1 MSQSGIWVKRI
12 IDSRFFKEA
21 ISKSETLFSQNQV
34 GLLSLIKGALKKVQE
49 TAASSNLTV
58 VKLLNRYI
66 ILFSE
71 LIKSY
76 VQGKYTKLPVVTL
89 VKITAALLYFVMPF
103 DFVPDFLPLVGFADD
118 LAIVVW
124 VGKAI
129 KDELDEF
136 EKHL

>member
-21 ISKSETLFSQNQV
+21 ISKSETLFSQNHV

-76 VQGKYTKLPVVTL
+76 VQGNYTKLPVVTL

-103 DFVPDFLPLVGFADD
+103 DFIPDFLPLVGFADD

>member
-1 MSQSGIWVKRI
+1 MSQSSTWVKRI
-12 IDSRFFKEA
+12 VDSRFFKEA
-21 ISKSETLFSQNQV
+21 MEKSEVLFSQNKL
-34 GLLSLIKGALKKVQE
+34 GLLTLLKGALKKVQE

-66 ILFSE
+66 VLFSE
-71 LIKSY
+71 LIKGY
-76 VQGKYTKLPVVTL
+76 VQGTYTKLPLVTL

-103 DFVPDFLPLVGFADD
+103 DFIPDFLPLVGVADD

>member
-21 ISKSETLFSQNQV
+21 ISKSETLFSQNHV

-129 KDELDEF
+129 KEELDEF

>member
-12 IDSRFFKEA
+12 IDSRFFREA

-34 GLLSLIKGALKKVQE
+34 GLLSLIKGALNKVQE
-49 TAASSNLTV
+49 TATSSNLTV

-76 VQGKYTKLPVVTL
+76 VQGNYTKLPVVTL

-103 DFVPDFLPLVGFADD
+103 DFIPDFLPLVGFADD

-129 KDELDEF
+129 KEELDEF

>member
-1 MSQSGIWVKRI
+1 MLQSATWVKRI
-12 IDSRFFKEA
+12 VDSPFFKEA
-21 ISKSETLFSQNQV
+21 LSKSELLFSQNKL

-76 VQGKYTKLPVVTL
+76 VQGTYTKLPLVTL
-89 VKITAALLYFVMPF
+89 VKISAALLYFVMPF

-129 KDELDEF
+129 KEELDEF

>member
-21 ISKSETLFSQNQV
+21 ISKSETLFFQNQV

-76 VQGKYTKLPVVTL
+76 VQGNYTKLPVVTL

-103 DFVPDFLPLVGFADD
+103 DFIPDFLPLVGFADD

-129 KDELDEF
+129 KEELDEF

>member
-1 MSQSGIWVKRI
+1 
-12 IDSRFFKEA
+12 
-21 ISKSETLFSQNQV
+21 
-34 GLLSLIKGALKKVQE
+34 VQE

-66 ILFSE
+66 VLFSE
-71 LIKSY
+71 LIKGY
-76 VQGKYTKLPVVTL
+76 VQGTYTKLPLVTL

-103 DFVPDFLPLVGFADD
+103 DFIPDFLPLVGFADD

>member
-1 MSQSGIWVKRI
+1 MSQSGIWGKRI

-76 VQGKYTKLPVVTL
+76 VQGNYTKLPVVTL

-103 DFVPDFLPLVGFADD
+103 DFIPDFLPLVGFADD

-129 KDELDEF
+129 KEELDEF

>member
-1 MSQSGIWVKRI
+1 MSHSGTWVKRI
-12 IDSRFFKEA
+12 VDSRFFKEA
-21 ISKSETLFSQNQV
+21 LNKSEVLFNQNQI
-34 GLLSLIKGALKKVQE
+34 GLLTLIKGALKKVQE
-49 TAASSNLTV
+49 TASSSNLTV

-71 LIKSY
+71 LIKAY
-76 VQGKYTKLPVVTL
+76 VQGSYTKLPL
-89 VKITAALLYFVMPF
+89 IRLIKITAALLYFVMPF
-103 DFVPDFLPLVGFADD
+103 DFIPDFLPLVGFADD

-129 KDELDEF
+129 KEELDEF

>member
-21 ISKSETLFSQNQV
+21 MSKSEMLFSQNQV
-34 GLLSLIKGALKKVQE
+34 GLLSLIKGALRKVQE
-49 TAASSNLTV
+49 TAASSDLTV

-71 LIKSY
+71 LIKAY
-76 VQGKYTKLPVVTL
+76 VQGSYTKLPVKTL

-103 DFVPDFLPLVGFADD
+103 DFIPDFLPLVGFADD

>member
-21 ISKSETLFSQNQV
+21 ISKSETLFSQNHV

-76 VQGKYTKLPVVTL
+76 VQGNYTKLPVVTL

-129 KDELDEF
+129 KEELDEF

>member
-34 GLLSLIKGALKKVQE
+34 GLLSLIKGALNKVQE
-49 TAASSNLTV
+49 TATSSNLTV

-76 VQGKYTKLPVVTL
+76 VQGNYTKLPVVTL

-103 DFVPDFLPLVGFADD
+103 DFIPDFLPLVGFADD

-129 KDELDEF
+129 KEELDEF

>member
-1 MSQSGIWVKRI
+1 MSQSAAWVKRI
-12 IDSRFFKEA
+12 VDSRFFKEA
-21 ISKSETLFSQNQV
+21 MNKSEVLFSQNQV
-34 GLLSLIKGALKKVQE
+34 GLLTLIKGALKKVQE
-49 TAASSNLTV
+49 TASSSNLTI

-71 LIKSY
+71 LIKAY
-76 VQGKYTKLPVVTL
+76 VQGSYTKLPLVTL

-103 DFVPDFLPLVGFADD
+103 DFIPDFLPFVGFADD

-129 KDELDEF
+129 KEELDEF

>member
-1 MSQSGIWVKRI
+1 MSQSGTWVKRI
-12 IDSRFFKEA
+12 VDSQFFKEA
-21 ISKSETLFSQNQV
+21 MSKSEMLFSQNQV
-34 GLLSLIKGALKKVQE
+34 GLLSLIKGALRKVQE
-49 TAASSNLTV
+49 TAASSDLTV

-71 LIKSY
+71 LIKAY
-76 VQGKYTKLPVVTL
+76 VQGSYTKLPVKTL
-89 VKITAALLYFVMPF
+89 VKITAALLYFVMPI
-103 DFVPDFLPLVGFADD
+103 DFIPDFLPLVGFADD

>member
-21 ISKSETLFSQNQV
+21 ISKSETLFSQNHV

-76 VQGKYTKLPVVTL
+76 VQGNYTKLPVVTL

>member
-1 MSQSGIWVKRI
+1 MSQSSTWVKRI
-12 IDSRFFKEA
+12 VDSRFFKEA
-21 ISKSETLFSQNQV
+21 MEKSEVLFSQNKI
-34 GLLSLIKGALKKVQE
+34 GLLTLLRGALKKVQE
-49 TAASSNLTV
+49 TAASSDLTV

-66 ILFSE
+66 VLFSE
-71 LIKSY
+71 LIKGY
-76 VQGKYTKLPVVTL
+76 VQGTYTKLPLVTL

-103 DFVPDFLPLVGFADD
+103 DFIPDFLPLVGFADD

-129 KDELDEF
+129 KEELDEF

>member
-21 ISKSETLFSQNQV
+21 ISKSETLFSQNHV

-76 VQGKYTKLPVVTL
+76 VQGNYTKLPVVTL

-103 DFVPDFLPLVGFADD
+103 DFVPDILPLVGFADD

>member
-1 MSQSGIWVKRI
+1 MSQSSTWVKRI
-12 IDSRFFKEA
+12 VDSRFFKEA
-21 ISKSETLFSQNQV
+21 MEKSEVLFSQNKL
-34 GLLSLIKGALKKVQE
+34 GLLTLLKGALKKVQE

-66 ILFSE
+66 VLFSE
-71 LIKSY
+71 LIKGY
-76 VQGKYTKLPVVTL
+76 VQGTYTKLPLVTL

-103 DFVPDFLPLVGFADD
+103 DFIPDFLPLVGFADD
-118 LAIVVW
+118 LAIVLW

>member
-1 MSQSGIWVKRI
+1 MSQSGTWVKRVV
-12 IDSRFFKEA
+12 DSTFFKEA
-21 ISKSETLFSQNQV
+21 LSKSELLFSQNQV
-34 GLLSLIKGALKKVQE
+34 GLLSLIKGALKKVQD
-49 TAASSNLTV
+49 TASSSNLTV

-76 VQGKYTKLPVVTL
+76 VQGTYTKLPLVTL
-89 VKITAALLYFVMPF
+89 VKISAALLYFVMPF
-103 DFVPDFLPLVGFADD
+103 DFIPDFLPFIGFADD

-129 KDELDEF
+129 KEELDEF

>member
-21 ISKSETLFSQNQV
+21 ISKSETLFTQNQV

-49 TAASSNLTV
+49 TAASSNLSV

-76 VQGKYTKLPVVTL
+76 VQGSYTKLPVVTL

-103 DFVPDFLPLVGFADD
+103 DFIPDFLPLVGFADD

-129 KDELDEF
+129 KEELDEF

>member
-1 MSQSGIWVKRI
+1 MSQSGTWVKRI
-12 IDSRFFKEA
+12 VDSRFFKEA
-21 ISKSETLFSQNQV
+21 MNKSEVLFSQNQV
-34 GLLSLIKGALKKVQE
+34 GLLTLIKGALLKVQE
-49 TAASSNLTV
+49 TASSSNLTI

-71 LIKSY
+71 LIKAY
-76 VQGKYTKLPVVTL
+76 VQGSYTKLPLMTL

-103 DFVPDFLPLVGFADD
+103 DFIPDFLPLVGFADD

-129 KDELDEF
+129 KEELDEF

>member
-76 VQGKYTKLPVVTL
+76 VQGNYTKLPVVTL

-103 DFVPDFLPLVGFADD
+103 DFIPDFLPLVGFADD

-136 EKHL
+136 EKHH

>member
-1 MSQSGIWVKRI
+1 MSQSGAWVKRI
-12 IDSRFFKEA
+12 VDSRFFKEA
-21 ISKSETLFSQNQV
+21 MNKSEVLFSQNQV
-34 GLLSLIKGALKKVQE
+34 GLLTLIKGALKKVQE
-49 TAASSNLTV
+49 TASSSNLTV

-71 LIKSY
+71 LIKAY
-76 VQGKYTKLPVVTL
+76 VQGSYTKLPLITL
-89 VKITAALLYFVMPF
+89 VKITASLLYFVMPF
-103 DFVPDFLPLVGFADD
+103 DFIPDFLPFVGFADD

-129 KDELDEF
+129 KEELDEF

>member
-1 MSQSGIWVKRI
+1 MSQSGTWVKRVV
-12 IDSRFFKEA
+12 DSTFFKEA
-21 ISKSETLFSQNQV
+21 LSKSELLFSQNQV
-34 GLLSLIKGALKKVQE
+34 GLLSLIKGALKKVQD
-49 TAASSNLTV
+49 TASSSNLTV

-76 VQGKYTKLPVVTL
+76 VQGSYTKLPLVTL
-89 VKITAALLYFVMPF
+89 VKISAALLYFVMPF
-103 DFVPDFLPLVGFADD
+103 DFIPDFLPFIGFADD

-129 KDELDEF
+129 KEELDEF

>member
-49 TAASSNLTV
+49 TAASSDLSV

-76 VQGKYTKLPVVTL
+76 VQGNYTKLPVVML

-103 DFVPDFLPLVGFADD
+103 DFIPDFLPLVGFADD